1 MRFTSIAKAA
11 LLAAAV
17 ALPASF
23 SAAEARIVK
32 LPPGA
37 CAFGRSGVSNGALCS
52 YNCNPSTQWCA
63 QQICTNGALVQMIPC
78 WGSFCSGKCP

>member
-1 MRFTSIAKAA
+1 MRIASIAKAA
-11 LLAAAV
+11 LLAAAI

-23 SAAEARIVK
+23 SAAEAKK

-37 CAFGRSGVSNGALCS
+37 CAFGRQGVANGALCS
-52 YNCNPSTQWCA
+52 YSCNPTTQWCA